1 MKRPEQNRSNY
12 GVNPQG
18 RNQSMVTGK
27 GINRDNFNRDYDQYS
42 SGTRSSDWTNPDEHF
57 SFDHDNNFDQ
67 SSKYNDYSSS
77 MNDKNR
83 GGMESSGYNSNHKT
97 DFDDE
102 GLETR
107 SHRMKFTGRD
117 RAGMR
122 SSNPGMQGQNFGSYG
137 YSESYD
143 DDIGQKSNRMGHYGK
158 GPKGYRRSD
167 EKIKEDVCEAL
178 YAHTEIDASDV
189 EVSVKEGLVV
199 LSGTVE
205 SRDIK
210 RRVEVEIEN
219 LSGVDDVQNDLRVA
233 KVSGTGSSTSSFR
246 NTKLA

>member
-1 MKRPEQNRSNY
+1 MKRPEQNRGNY
-12 GVNPQG
+12 GINPQG
-18 RNQSMVTGK
+18 RNRSMGTGK

-42 SGTRSSDWTNPDEHF
+42 AGARNSDWNNTDEQF

-67 SSKYNDYSSS
+67 SSKYNDYNSS

-83 GGMESSGYNSNHKT
+83 RGMEFSGYNSNHNT

-117 RAGMR
+117 RAGLR
-122 SSNPGMQGQNFGSYG
+122 SSNPGMQGYG

-143 DDIGQKSNRMGHYGK
+143 DVGQTSTRTGHYGK

-167 EKIKEDVCEAL
+167 ERIKEDVCEAL
-178 YAHTEIDASDV
+178 YVHPEIDATDI
-189 EVSVKEGLVV
+189 EVSVKEGIVI
-199 LSGTVE
+199 LSGMVE
-205 SRDIK
+205 DRELK
-210 RRVEVEIEN
+210 RGIELEIEN
-219 LSGVDDVQNDLRVA
+219 ISGVQDVQNDLKVA
-233 KVSGTGSSTSSFR
+233 RGPNGSSTSSFR
-246 NTKLA
+246 NSQLA